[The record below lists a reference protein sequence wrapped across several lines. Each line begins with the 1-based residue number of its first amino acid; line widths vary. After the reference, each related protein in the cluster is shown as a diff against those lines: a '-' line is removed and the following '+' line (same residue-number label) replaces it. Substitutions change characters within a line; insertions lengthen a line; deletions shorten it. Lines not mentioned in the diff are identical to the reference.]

1 MPAHADILDRPEPL
15 LQSFWGS
22 VLLHGLVIG
31 GLLAAGVIERASHL
45 NMGDPLGGGLGSVMV
60 TPVASIPLPNR
71 GGLENPVANDTQS
84 LVPEAPL
91 PKAKPAPKP
100 KVKPSRPDA
109 IPLQS
114 ERDLTQPRNAASQPN
129 KWRDQ
134 QKYDQSQLYS
144 SAGQRVNTPQFGMT
158 GGGGVNVGNNS
169 PFGEKYA
176 AYAAIIRDTVT
187 RNWKTSDVNPRL
199 MTAPAVVITFTI
211 HRDGSVTNVQIT
223 QRSGIEPLDISA
235 QRAVMD
241 SQPFQPLPAGFPRS
255 QADVELRFELK
266 R

>member
-1 MPAHADILDRPEPL
+1 MPGHADILDRPEPL

-31 GLLAAGVIERASHL
+31 GLLATGVIERASRL
-45 NMGDPLGGGLGSVMV
+45 NMGDAHGGGLGAVMV
-60 TPVASIPLPNR
+60 NPVASIPLPNR

-84 LVPEAPL
+84 LVPEAPA
-91 PKAKPAPKP
+91 PKAKPAPK
-100 KVKPSRPDA
+100 VKAPPPDA
-109 IPLQS
+109 IPLKS
-114 ERDLTQPRNAASQPN
+114 ERDVPRPKNAGSQPN

-134 QKYDQSQLYS
+134 QKFDQSQLYS
-144 SAGQRVNTPQFGMT
+144 NAGQRVNSPQFGMT

-169 PFGEKYA
+169 PFGEKYG
-176 AYAAIIRDTVT
+176 AYAALIRDTVT

-199 MTAPAVVITFTI
+199 MTAPAVVVTFTI
-211 HRDGSVTNVQIT
+211 QRDGTVTNVHVSQK
-223 QRSGIEPLDISA
+223 SGVEPLDISA

-241 SQPFQPLPAGFPRS
+241 SSPFQPLPVGFPHS
-255 QADVELRFELK
+255 QADVELRFEFK

>member
-1 MPAHADILDRPEPL
+1 MPGHADILDRPEPL

-22 VLLHGLVIG
+22 VLLHGLAIG
-31 GLLAAGVIERASHL
+31 GLLLAGAVERGSRL
-45 NMGDPLGGGLGSVMV
+45 NMGDPHGGGLGGVMV
-60 TPVASIPLPNR
+60 NPVATIPLPNR
-71 GGLENPVANDTQS
+71 GGLENPVANDTES
-84 LVPEAPL
+84 LVPEAPKAA
-91 PKAKPAPKP
+91 PKAAP
-100 KVKPSRPDA
+100 KVKAPPPNAIALKSDKAPKRP
-109 IPLQS
+109 
-114 ERDLTQPRNAASQPN
+114 RDAASQPN

-144 SAGQRVNTPQFGMT
+144 NAGQRVNSPQYGMS

-169 PFGEKYA
+169 PFGERYG
-176 AYAAIIRDTVT
+176 AYAALIRDAVT

-199 MTAPAVVITFTI
+199 MTAPAVVVTFTI
-211 HRDGSVTNVQIT
+211 QRDGTVANVRLSQK
-223 QRSGIEPLDISA
+223 SGIEPLDISA
-235 QRAVMD
+235 QRAVWD